1 MAETM
6 ILGTVIEKCVDF
18 VFRHTYQELQYFW
31 KFKSNIESVSTSMT
45 RLETTLE
52 QINSRI
58 NAAEDNLEEIKSEV
72 TRWVDDVLAMKDIVD
87 KIKEDKGRA
96 THMGC
101 FYNFKCPNLNVRYS
115 LSKKAAA
122 KTIEIAD
129 LQVKGEFPLVGYPA
143 PIEQRPFTSPLEVIG
158 FRSRLQVEERVMKAL
173 LDDEIPV
180 LAVCGMG
187 GVGKTTMVKKIADQI
202 KKGNHFDEVVMA
214 VVSKNYD
221 PIHVQQQLAEK
232 LRMEFKETTLDAR
245 ADRLH
250 KKFIDDKKRILLI
263 MDDLWEEMD
272 LGTIGIPSEV
282 DNKGIKLLLTSRSRE
297 VCSLM
302 KVQEIIEVGVL
313 IDDEAWDLFMKH
325 ANISDDFD
333 VLEGYPKKVALKC
346 QGLPLAIEV
355 IGKTLKDRKEL
366 SEWRDALQQLESGQ
380 GSHTSKDKY
389 AKVYSSLEW
398 SVNYLESPCRS
409 LLLVCSLFPAACEI
423 QIEDLVRYSKGLQ
436 LFTDIE
442 KMAQFRDRVE
452 TFCNELKE
460 CYLLIACDNHC
471 VKLHDV
477 VRDTCLRIVSKGDNV
492 YMVSHSG
499 LREWPHRDTY
509 ESYTA
514 ISLTF
519 DDLDEFPSGVMCS
532 SLQLLRLSSHGS
544 KSMKITTSFL
554 QAMEKV
560 RVLNINGCGV
570 QLPLRSLQSSISL
583 RTLNLHNCELV
594 GDLSEL
600 LEGLVKLEVLSFFKS
615 TYHGNWPKE
624 IAELTNLKSLDLRFY
639 YGPGNSFP
647 TGILIHLEKLEELYM
662 GFYSDMQLP
671 ESYGII
677 KETGSL
683 SNLNTI
689 EILSCNSDFLAVLVE
704 NLDVE
709 RLLRFYISPS
719 HEECS
724 PYHFSRTVI
733 VHETKMDKLLEPKM
747 NVLLNKVDDLLNL
760 SGVTGEIKYFCN
772 NTSSCIRAGV
782 FVYLKRLSIS
792 GAKYLEE
799 LCHGNIPPGSFVRLE
814 QVTLYD
820 VPLLSCL
827 WGPIKPPCLGNL
839 TTLVISGGEMLRSL
853 FLRSSVKCFA
863 RLRLIEISSC
873 PKLEALVSCEGQ
885 IVEDIVEDKVEF
897 PELEVVDLKDVYSFK
912 TFSSE
917 PDAHMVSLCST
928 NSNISIFPKLRFLK
942 ISGSRHLHVVDVIK
956 NGQNLS
962 SLDISECFSLEECF
976 DFDCWPKEITGGEAA
991 ENVFHN
997 LDSLTLFWLPSL
1009 RHLWRKLPEGAVAF
1023 RNLTSLTI
1031 SRCESLKQLLTQ
1043 SMAKMLANLK
1053 RLHIKECRELEAIV
1067 GLDEASPLGK
1077 ASASTGE
1084 MIFERLEDL
1093 ELSYLPQLTNF
1104 RRMFPEGTVSLQKLS
1119 TLKIVGCF
1127 GFRYLFTSHMVK
1139 TLTSLKSLEIY
1150 SCDKMESII
1159 GSEEVDEDA
1168 TNEVVDGKEE
1178 ILLPELFQ
1186 LTLMFLPKFRMLC
1199 FQSVDLALPKWDN
1212 IFIKHCPKLRRFC
1225 AGHLIAPE
1233 LKRINFTR
1241 YKALDMETT
1250 RKCLKDCEL
1259 GIRCISCA
1267 IYLPDWTCDHL
1278 SEGSST
1284 NMNNEDDTDSS

>member
-101 FYNFKCPNLNVRYS
+101 FFNFKCPNLNVRYS

-122 KTIEIAD
+122 KTIVIAD
-129 LQVKGEFPLVGYPA
+129 LLVKGEFPLVGYPA

-263 MDDLWEEMD
+263 MDDLWEEID

-325 ANISDDFD
+325 ANISDDSD

-366 SEWRDALQQLESGQ
+366 SEWRDALQQLESAQ

-398 SVNYLESPCRS
+398 SVNYLQSQCRS
-409 LLLVCSLFPAACEI
+409 LLLVCSLFPAAYEI
-423 QIEDLVRYSKGLQ
+423 HIEDLVRYSKGLQ

-662 GFYSDMQLP
+662 GFYLDMQLP

-677 KETGSL
+677 KEIGSL

-689 EILSCNSDFLAVLVE
+689 EIQSCNSDFLAVLVE

-760 SGVTGEIKYFCN
+760 SEVTEHGI
-772 NTSSCIRAGV
+772 SCIGTSD
-782 FVYLKRLSIS
+782 FSS
-792 GAKYLEE
+792 
-799 LCHGNIPPGSFVRLE
+799 
-814 QVTLYD
+814 
-820 VPLLSCL
+820 
-827 WGPIKPPCLGNL
+827 LG
-839 TTLVISGGEMLRSL
+839 
-853 FLRSSVKCFA
+853 
-863 RLRLIEISSC
+863 
-873 PKLEALVSCEGQ
+873 EGQ

-976 DFDCWPKEITGGEAA
+976 DFDCWPKEITGGEGA

-1067 GLDEASPLGK
+1067 RLDEASPLGK

-1159 GSEEVDEDA
+1159 GM
-1168 TNEVVDGKEE
+1168 K
-1178 ILLPELFQ
+1178 
-1186 LTLMFLPKFRMLC
+1186 
-1199 FQSVDLALPKWDN
+1199 
-1212 IFIKHCPKLRRFC
+1212 
-1225 AGHLIAPE
+1225 
-1233 LKRINFTR
+1233 
-1241 YKALDMETT
+1241 
-1250 RKCLKDCEL
+1250 
-1259 GIRCISCA
+1259 
-1267 IYLPDWTCDHL
+1267 
-1278 SEGSST
+1278 
-1284 NMNNEDDTDSS
+1284 